1 MTGIVKSPVPYESES
16 MWVALS
22 DLQKFMAREG
32 QVTGYAIVVD
42 HPDNPAEVERIR
54 AAIAALG
61 PNIDAKTAAESV
73 TSTTEIRFIR
83 AMSVITSIIAIIIG
97 AVGMLNTMVM
107 SVFERTREIGIL
119 RAIGWGR
126 RRGGAN
132 DYDGVCIVK
141 PQRWDRRYGRGRYAD
156 AHPGQASGSS
166 GAN

>member
-1 MTGIVKSPVPYESES
+1 
-16 MWVALS
+16 
-22 DLQKFMAREG
+22 MAREG

-42 HPDNPAEVERIR
+42 HPENPAEVERIR

-61 PNIDAKTAAESV
+61 PNIDAKTAADSV

-83 AMSVITSIIAIIIG
+83 AMSVITSIIAIVIG

-126 RRGGAN
+126 WRVVQMILMESVLLSFSGGIVGTAAAVTLTPILGKHPAVAGLINANIARR
-132 DYDGVCIVK
+132 
-141 PQRWDRRYGRGRYAD
+141 R
-156 AHPGQASGSS
+156 
-166 GAN
+166 